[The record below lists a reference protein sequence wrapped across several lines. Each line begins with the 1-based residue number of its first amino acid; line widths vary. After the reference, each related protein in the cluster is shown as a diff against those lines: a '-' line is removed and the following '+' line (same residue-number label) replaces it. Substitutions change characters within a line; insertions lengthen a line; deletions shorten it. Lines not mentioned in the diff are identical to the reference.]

1 MSKVKVMMIDIESNT
16 RFWREVEGRAVSFA
30 EFREY
35 SFILHRSPNN
45 TGLWRISDAITG
57 MYFIEE
63 PTPNKALK
71 SAKEK
76 LIVKGK
82 EKLNEAIE
90 KAHELL
96 KNTPLLDGGE

>member
-16 RFWREVEGRAVSFA
+16 RFWREVD
-30 EFREY
+30 
-35 SFILHRSPNN
+35 RSPNN